1 MSWHYDALMA
11 EIRVGNAPCSWG
23 LIGGYEATLETPYAQ
38 VLDEM
43 AAAGY
48 AGTELGDW
56 GYLPTDPEQLSDD
69 LARRDLAMI
78 GGLVPV
84 SLADRPAHTA
94 AVADALRTARLLAAV
109 ASAGAPSP
117 LLVLADTIG
126 SDPVRVRNAGR
137 IAPEDGLTGEQ
148 WSVFGEGAGKIA
160 RAVRD
165 ETGLRTVF
173 HHHCAG
179 YVETPGETAR
189 LMELTDAAEL
199 GLCFDTG
206 HWALGGGDVLEAF
219 DRYRERI
226 WHVHFK
232 EYHAG
237 VAAQMRSEGLNY
249 FEGLANRVFHR
260 PGTGD
265 VDFPALLGAMRSS
278 GYEGWVVVEDELPPG
293 DGDPEESARA
303 DRAYLQSL
311 GL

>member
-1 MSWHYDALMA
+1 MA
-11 EIRVGNAPCSWG
+11 SIRVGNAPCSWG
-23 LIGGYEATLETPYAQ
+23 LIGGYETTLGTPYAQ

-48 AGTELGDW
+48 TGTELGDW
-56 GYLPTDPEQLSDD
+56 GYLPTDPQQLSDE
-69 LARRDLAMI
+69 LAGRDLAMI
-78 GGLVPV
+78 GGLVPAP
-84 SLADRPAHTA
+84 LADRSAHATG
-94 AVADALRTARLLAAV
+94 VADALRTARLLAAV
-109 ASAGAPSP
+109 ASESAPP
-117 LLVLADTIG
+117 PFLVLADTIG

-137 IAPEDGLTGEQ
+137 IAPEQGLSDEQ
-148 WSVFGEGAGKIA
+148 WSAFGEGAGAIA

-179 YVETPGETAR
+179 YVETPAETAQ
-189 LMELTDAAEL
+189 LMELTDAGDL

-219 DRYRERI
+219 HRYRERI

-237 VAAQMRSEGLNY
+237 VAEQMRSEGLDY
-249 FEGLANRVFHR
+249 FEGLARRVFHR

-265 VDFPALLGAMRSS
+265 VDFPALLAAMRSS
-278 GYEGWVVVEDELPPG
+278 GYDGWVVVEDELPPG
-293 DGDPEESARA
+293 NGRPEESARA
-303 DRAYLQSL
+303 DREYLASL